1 MGLSNKSRRLT
12 VMQNR
17 FVAAKIGGGGQRRE
31 GLGVLGLSEANDYI
45 QDRKTQETLNKE
57 MYSVT

>member
-1 MGLSNKSRRLT
+1 
-12 VMQNR
+12 MQNR
-17 FVAAKIGGGGQRRE
+17 FGAAKIGRWWAEEGGIGS
-31 GLGVLGLSEANDYI
+31 LGLSEANDYI